1 MEMIITEKNY
11 VEKAENVILKLKE
24 KKDKKNR
31 VIPMVTTSKLR
42 NLLSMTSDI
51 YNEILNFQ
59 EEELSEEICGRI
71 DYLKVRFLY
80 EAGRE
85 EKVRDLVE
93 EAKIIDCINE
103 KKGSRKRYILFS
115 RYMEALVAYHRYYG
129 GRDITSRNLNE

>member
-24 KKDKKNR
+24 KKDKKDR

-59 EEELSEEICGRI
+59 EEELSGEICGRI

-103 KKGSRKRYILFS
+103 IKGNRKRYILFS

-129 GRDITSRNLNE
+129 GRDN

>member
-85 EKVRDLVE
+85 EKVRDLGE

-103 KKGSRKRYILFS
+103 IKGNRKRYILFS

-129 GRDITSRNLNE
+129 GRDN